1 MSRWTPSD
9 RSGGIP
15 ALDTGK
21 EMRWITEKVWTTLAR
36 AGGRGSWSLMSIFI
50 ATFEIMIMKM
60 MMMVI
65 IIIVVVI
72 IIISNW
78 FSLSVSWSEMW
89 SLYWKFGLLTT
100 DTVQKKVSID
110 QFRMNIRLWSINW
123 LSDTIRVFVNLWQS
137 SLQEAFKSHVTWNT
151 EKQLVPF
158 SLKCSV
164 ADSSSLQCLSYT
176 SISLIFSFRSEMV
189 NICPNHRCYIEYLAS
204 KRRCNATTEWGISTE
219 DISPYGSWCQVKQ
232 FLSLSC
238 VTLINQVPLLAANQ
252 KLPEM

>member
-1 MSRWTPSD
+1 
-9 RSGGIP
+9 
-15 ALDTGK
+15 
-21 EMRWITEKVWTTLAR
+21 
-36 AGGRGSWSLMSIFI
+36 
-50 ATFEIMIMKM
+50 MKL
-60 MMMVI
+60 V
-65 IIIVVVI
+65 
-72 IIISNW
+72 
-78 FSLSVSWSEMW
+78 SLSVTWNEMW

-137 SLQEAFKSHVTWNT
+137 SLQEAFKSQITWNT
-151 EKQLVPF
+151 EKQFVP
-158 SLKCSV
+158 V
-164 ADSSSLQCLSYT
+164 PDSSSLQCLSY
-176 SISLIFSFRSEMV
+176 LYQPHSFRSEMV